1 MVDSTSLNEQSLGEF
16 FRDRVHGS
24 LRHLH
29 LNLSQDVEFYLVNLL
44 IHFSTTD
51 KLYDRS
57 ENGEVKDIALVEML
71 LNAHILPSQQV
82 PILKKMGDVSLYI
95 SGFFSDSLF
104 KKMINLDYY
113 IKMGNYAYASLSH
126 LMTTP
131 FSKGIKPLFHELAEK
146 FIPLVEVISG
156 IADETHLKADQNL
169 LKVYERW
176 LTLGT
181 DKDNKRLMS
190 QGLIPNELL
199 KGLLEQ

>member
-16 FRDRVHGS
+16 FRDRVHGV

-44 IHFSTTD
+44 THFSTTD
-51 KLYDRS
+51 KLYDRN
-57 ENGEVKDIALVEML
+57 ENGELKNITLVEML
-71 LNAHILPSQQV
+71 LNVQTFPSQKV
-82 PILKKMGDVSLYI
+82 SLLKKMGDVSLYI
-95 SGFFSDSLF
+95 SGFFADSLF
-104 KKMINLDYY
+104 KKMVSLDYY

-126 LMTTP
+126 LITTP
-131 FSKGIKPLFHELAEK
+131 SSKGVKPLFHELAEK
-146 FIPLVEVISG
+146 FVPLVDVISYV
-156 IADETHLKADQNL
+156 ADETHLKADQNL

-181 DKDNKRLMS
+181 DKDKKRLMS

-199 KGLLEQ
+199 KGLIEQ